1 MTTPIR
7 TRSYAEVAQQLD
19 AIADRTQPARTFD
32 LLVRML
38 RLNDRKI
45 EDRSGISRQTING
58 KRSGASPIRAR
69 DLWPLADAL
78 DVDVE
83 VLLLPP
89 SQAALWLVEHRADEL
104 DGQAPGKTEWANGSA
119 DQGDHGGITH
129 RRRDYPCKRPVVR
142 QSRRN
147 VGCLSHLPHP
157 DRPPMRPEPRC
168 TTPPLTRS

>member
-38 RLNDRKI
+38 KLNDRKI
-45 EDRSGISRQTING
+45 EARSGISRQTING
-58 KRSGASPIRAR
+58 KRSGSSPIRAR

-83 VLLLPP
+83 VLLLQPVE
-89 SQAALWLVEHRADEL
+89 AARWLVENRPDEL
-104 DGQAPGKTEWANGSA
+104 DQPEAPGKSERANTTD
-119 DQGDHGGITH
+119 DQEGHRTITH
-129 RRRDYPCKRPVVR
+129 RRHDSPCNHLVVPR
-142 QSRRN
+142 RHARLGSR
-147 VGCLSHLPHP
+147 SHLPHP
-157 DRPPMRPEPRC
+157 
-168 TTPPLTRS
+168 PLQHRR